1 MINLES
7 FLDWSKTMDNY
18 EKLQKIVTDAMKNQ
32 LKTDVRPS
40 VKYTSIDE
48 YKRVTG
54 KRFRITREQRD
65 RGISREQAFTEFMN
79 KDKK

>member
-1 MINLES
+1 
-7 FLDWSKTMDNY
+7 MDNY

-40 VKYTSIDE
+40 AKYSSIDE

-54 KRFRITREQRD
+54 KRFRMTREQIERK
-65 RGISREQAFTEFMN
+65 ISREEAFNEFISKGGN
-79 KDKK
+79 

>member
-1 MINLES
+1 
-7 FLDWSKTMDNY
+7 MDNY

-40 VKYTSIDE
+40 AKYSSIDE

-54 KRFRITREQRD
+54 KRFRMTREQTERN
-65 RGISREQAFTEFMN
+65 ISREEAFKEFIS
-79 KDKK
+79 KGGK

>member
-1 MINLES
+1 
-7 FLDWSKTMDNY
+7 MDNY

-40 VKYTSIDE
+40 AKYSSIDE

-54 KRFRITREQRD
+54 KRFRMTREQID
-65 RGISREQAFTEFMN
+65 RNISREEAFKEFIS
-79 KDKK
+79 KGGK

>member
-1 MINLES
+1 
-7 FLDWSKTMDNY
+7 MDNY

-40 VKYTSIDE
+40 AKYSSIDE

-54 KRFRITREQRD
+54 KRFRMTREQTERN
-65 RGISREQAFTEFMN
+65 ISREEAFKEFTS
-79 KDKK
+79 KGGK

>member
-1 MINLES
+1 
-7 FLDWSKTMDNY
+7 MDNY

-40 VKYTSIDE
+40 AKYSSIDE

-54 KRFRITREQRD
+54 KRFRMTREQTERK
-65 RGISREQAFTEFMN
+65 ISREEAFKEFIS
-79 KDKK
+79 KGEK